1 MQETRTDENRLLAAL
16 GYPIGI
22 IALVVLLTDLKRHGF
37 LRYHAVQAL
46 AFIGAGIVVMAG
58 WSIVMGVLA
67 ATMPF
72 LLPLVFLTPILALG
86 WIVFTFLYA
95 YRAYQGERFAIPIVG
110 RLAARYAGD
119 P

>member
-1 MQETRTDENRLLAAL
+1 MQEIRTDENRLLAAL

-22 IALVVLLTDLKRHGF
+22 IALVVLLTDLKRHPF

-46 AFIGAGIVVMAG
+46 GFIVAGIVVMAG

-86 WIVFTFLYA
+86 WIVLTFLYA
-95 YRAYQGERFAIPIVG
+95 YRAYQGERFEIPVVG
-110 RLAARYAGD
+110 RFAARYAGGS
-119 P
+119 

>member
-16 GYPIGI
+16 GYPIGFV
-22 IALVVLLTDLKRHGF
+22 ALVVLLTDLKRHAF

-46 AFIGAGIVVMAG
+46 AFIVAGTVVMAG
-58 WSIVMGVLA
+58 WSILMGVLA
-67 ATMPF
+67 TMMPF
-72 LLPLVFLTPILALG
+72 LLPLVFLSPILVLG
-86 WIVFTFLYA
+86 WIVLTFLYA

-110 RLAARYAGD
+110 RLAARYAGG